1 MKFTTTIAALVA
13 LTAAKCCSKEDEW
26 TPKCTPEGMKGTF
39 DQRWDMQEIKGKQ
52 RKVGEQAMA
61 MSDLKGLPKTCKKG
75 ARQFDAYCHQYG
87 IKEDNAK
94 GKEPRYA
101 DYTDADGTCDSYTD
115 ILEKVHCLAQDC
127 MFDYCMFRRD
137 EFIAECQE
145 AEGDIDL
152 PKANPGWGDVYD
164 YNNMHGDLV
173 SNGGDD
179 FDNATCDEYYALID
193 TAEFD
198 EAVVATFGDD
208 QGDGGDEG
216 DDDDIY

>member
-39 DQRWDMQEIKGKQ
+39 DQRWDMVPVGNKGKQ

-137 EFIAECQE
+137 QFLEDCIE
-145 AEGDIDL
+145 ADGDIDL
-152 PKANPGWGDVYD
+152 PKKNPGWGDVYD
-164 YNNMHGDLV
+164 YGNMHGDLV
-173 SNGGDD
+173 SNGGDL
-179 FDNATCDEYYALID
+179 FDNATCDVYYELID
-193 TAEFD
+193 TVEFD
-198 EAVVATFGDD
+198 EAVVATFGED
-208 QGDGGDEG
+208 QGDGGD
-216 DDDDIY
+216 DDDY